1 METDVPLRDIM
12 VREVVTGSMNMNV
25 TEAAKRMKK
34 YDVDSIVVLKS
45 GRPEGIVTQ
54 GDILSELVSKDIP
67 PSAVKLKD
75 VMTAPIITASS
86 NDRLSDIVKKMARG
100 KIRKLPVIEN
110 GKLVGIVADVDILSV
125 SSQMN
130 SILADLIEMQV
141 ERDIMGIEEDE
152 GMEQGICEKCGTFS
166 NYLEMKDGLM
176 LCDSCKD
183 ELDTEE

>member
-1 METDVPLRDIM
+1 M

-25 TEAAKRMKK
+25 TEAARRMKK

-141 ERDIMGIEEDE
+141 ERDIMGTEDE

-166 NYLEMKDGLM
+166 NYLEMKDGLL

-183 ELDTEE
+183 ELDVEE